1 MANQTLLISYVFL
14 VLFQTLHTFD
24 EIACDIFDLK
34 VGPITL
40 KKNRYLI
47 AASVLSTL
55 TITPLALLIY
65 DVPFGYYMGLFTS
78 GIVGVMQGVVHTIG
92 FLKTGTVRHSVGA
105 GFYSAIPL
113 CITGVIVF
121 VQLIQSLPR

>member
-1 MANQTLLISYVFL
+1 MSNRTLLISYVFL
-14 VLFQTLHTFD
+14 VLFQTLHTFE

-34 VGPITL
+34 VGPITME
-40 KKNRYLI
+40 KKRYLI

-65 DVPFGYYMGLFTS
+65 DLPFGYYLGLFTS
-78 GIVGVMQGVVHTIG
+78 GVIGAMQGVVHTLG
-92 FLKTGTVRHSVGA
+92 YLKTGTVRRSLGA

-121 VQLIQSLPR
+121 VQLIQNLPR